1 MISIINIL
9 LLLLL
14 CLLAKGYVDQS
25 TIAKKLIKIK
35 QGGYEKAGQS
45 RAIEYHEVIFCIK
58 QKNRKYIEE
67 LLIQISTPGNEEY
80 GQHLTRQQIA
90 DLTANPI
97 ATNNVINYL
106 EDNGITYDATIYGEY
121 IKAKAPI
128 STWERVFST
137 KFDKYYNDE
146 GQYIHRSREEVIIPS
161 ELSSHV
167 SFVLNTKDF
176 PLRNTM
182 KPLKVL
188 QSKTKATSNVGSLEQ
203 TACADG
209 VDINCL
215 NSFYGITINKTAIA
229 AAGPNKL
236 LQGVY
241 ESINQTYSVA
251 DLALFQLKQ
260 NVTVKQVYEVYCN
273 GINFTAPTPNECQF
287 VGPCTDEDNCI
298 EANLDVQY
306 IMGIAQNVSTA
317 VWYVS
322 GSWDD
327 FVTSLSNGTSP
338 PNVISISY
346 GGPES
351 SVSIKQFQ
359 VFDTEAIKLGLQGT
373 TIVVSSGD
381 DGVGGNEARA
391 SSIFCGYNAQFPAS
405 SSWVSSSLSSL
416 SSSLLSS
423 SSLLLL

>member
-14 CLLAKGYVDQS
+14 CLLVKGHGDEYL
-25 TIAKKLIKIK
+25 KKLIKIK
-35 QGGYEKAGQS
+35 QGGYQRAGQS

-67 LLIQISTPGNEEY
+67 LLIQISTPGNEKY
-80 GQHLTRQQIA
+80 GKHLTRQQIA
-90 DLTANPI
+90 DLTANPV
-97 ATNNVINYL
+97 ATKNVIKYL

-146 GQYIHRSREEVIIPS
+146 GHSIHRSRDEVIIPS

-167 SFVLNTKDF
+167 NFVMKTTDF
-176 PLRNTM
+176 PLKNTI

-188 QSKTKATSNVGSLEQ
+188 QSKTKTTSNVGTSS

-215 NSFYGITINKTAIA
+215 HSFYGITINRAAIA
-229 AAGPNKL
+229 AAGSHKL
-236 LQGVY
+236 TQAVY
-241 ESINQTYSVA
+241 ESENQTYSVA
-251 DLALFQLKQ
+251 DLATFQQKQ
-260 NVTVKQVYEVYCN
+260 NVTVNPVYEVYCN
-273 GINFTAPTPNECQF
+273 GTYITTPTANECQF
-287 VGPCTDEDNCI
+287 VGPCTDEESCA

-317 VWYVS
+317 VWYVTS
-322 GSWDD
+322 SRDDPWGD
-327 FVTSLSNGTSP
+327 FVVSLADSDRV

-346 GGPES
+346 AGPES
-351 SVSIKQFQ
+351 QVSISQFQ
-359 VFDTEAIKLGLQGT
+359 MFDTEAIKLGLNGT
-373 TIVVSSGD
+373 TIVVASGD
-381 DGVGGNEARA
+381 DGVGGNQAGT
-391 SSIFCGYNAQFPAS
+391 SSVFCGYNAYFPAS
-405 SSWVSSSLSSL
+405 SPWVSLLSLLSLSSL
-416 SSSLLSS
+416 SSSL
-423 SSLLLL
+423 

>member
-1 MISIINIL
+1 MISIINLL

-14 CLLAKGYVDQS
+14 CLLVKGHVDQS

-58 QKNRKYIEE
+58 QRNRKYIEE
-67 LLIQISTPGNEEY
+67 LLIQISTLGNEKY
-80 GQHLTRQQIA
+80 GKHLTRQQIA

-97 ATNNVINYL
+97 ATKNVINFL

-146 GQYIHRSREEVIIPS
+146 GHSIHRSRDEVILPS
-161 ELSSHV
+161 EISSHL
-167 SFVLNTKDF
+167 SYVLQTKDF

-188 QSKTKATSNVGSLEQ
+188 QSKTKTTSNVGTYP

-251 DLALFQLKQ
+251 DLATFQLKQ
-260 NVTVKQVYEVYCN
+260 NITVNPVYEVYCN
-273 GINFTAPTPNECQF
+273 GKNLTTPTPNECQF
-287 VGPCTDEDNCI
+287 VGPCTDEDSCA

-327 FVTSLSNGTSP
+327 FVTSLSNGTQS

-351 SVSIKQFQ
+351 SVSISQFQ

-405 SSWVSSSLSSL
+405 SSWVSSSSSL
-416 SSSLLSS
+416 SS
-423 SSLLLL
+423 